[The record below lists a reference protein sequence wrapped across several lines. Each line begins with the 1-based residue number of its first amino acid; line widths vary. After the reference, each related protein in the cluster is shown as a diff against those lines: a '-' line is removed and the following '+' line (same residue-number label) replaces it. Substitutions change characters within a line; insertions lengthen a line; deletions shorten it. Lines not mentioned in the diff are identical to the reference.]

1 MATVWAVAVIGVL
14 WTVAL
19 GFVTVGGARVVR
31 HRTQTA
37 ADLTALA
44 VAAQAVPLGA
54 DACRQG
60 EAVAAANGAR
70 LERCAVVGPVAE
82 TAELRAAALALPQPD
97 RRVWTLEKGGRIGP
111 LTFPATDEP
120 AAYVCG
126 ARSCSPPIHDG
137 ARLADAVQ
145 SIR

>member
-70 LERCAVVGPVAE
+70 LERCAVVGPVADVIV
-82 TAELRAAALALPQPD
+82 A
-97 RRVWTLEKGGRIGP
+97 
-111 LTFPATDEP
+111 
-120 AAYVCG
+120 
-126 ARSCSPPIHDG
+126 
-137 ARLADAVQ
+137 ADAHLPLLGV
-145 SIR
+145 RTVTARARAGPDGRGTPL